1 MLYISAR
8 AVAKE
13 AWRREGTEFATSAN
27 VVAMRVCLCRHPRKC
42 GRVTS
47 PFSSNRTE
55 ELWWEN
61 PAFWVLKTFS
71 LWLRGVTSSLNFE
84 LEQFFKMSQLQS
96 SPLILSRGIG
106 GSVSLW
112 PLGFPV
118 LEFRENKDIW
128 TRGIFF
134 FYHGGVGCRVGWFD
148 VWMRCPAEVNG
159 SNGVLWWESSRPG
172 TQTTWFCSFDV
183 NLRDWS
189 DLGIQDFILP
199 DNQSKGPACLCSGAH
214 CQWRFSEGAASS
226 HQIQT
231 VPLLRTLGSLPCFL
245 KIPLFIFSPI
255 SFMCLFIFLNKFIIL
270 FFLFVFPVSTQTLQ
284 RSLLWKSACLLNP
297 SVLNYLE
304 FW

>member
-27 VVAMRVCLCRHPRKC
+27 VVAMRVCLCRHPWKR

-96 SPLILSRGIG
+96 SPLILSGGIG
-106 GSVSLW
+106 GSVPFGLW
-112 PLGFPV
+112 GF
-118 LEFRENKDIW
+118 LFWNSGRIKTFEH
-128 TRGIFF
+128 GAFF

-159 SNGVLWWESSRPG
+159 SNGVLCWESSRPG
-172 TQTTWFCSFDV
+172 TQATWFCSFDV
-183 NLRDWS
+183 NLRLKWPRHPRLDSSW
-189 DLGIQDFILP
+189 
-199 DNQSKGPACLCSGAH
+199 QSKQGACLPLFWCPLSVTVLRGGCFQSPNTDCASAQNSGKLAL
-214 CQWRFSEGAASS
+214 FSENP
-226 HQIQT
+226 
-231 VPLLRTLGSLPCFL
+231 PLYFL
-245 KIPLFIFSPI
+245 S
-255 SFMCLFIFLNKFIIL
+255 N
-270 FFLFVFPVSTQTLQ
+270 
-284 RSLLWKSACLLNP
+284 
-297 SVLNYLE
+297 
-304 FW
+304 

>member
-96 SPLILSRGIG
+96 SPLILSGGIG

-183 NLRDWS
+183 NLRLKWPRHPRLDSSW
-189 DLGIQDFILP
+189 
-199 DNQSKGPACLCSGAH
+199 QSKQGACL
-214 CQWRFSEGAASS
+214 
-226 HQIQT
+226 
-231 VPLLRTLGSLPCFL
+231 
-245 KIPLFIFSPI
+245 PLFWCPLSVTVLRGGCFQSPNTDCASAQNSGKLALFSKNPP
-255 SFMCLFIFLNKFIIL
+255 LYFLSN
-270 FFLFVFPVSTQTLQ
+270 
-284 RSLLWKSACLLNP
+284 
-297 SVLNYLE
+297 
-304 FW
+304 